1 MSNLVVVFDLD
12 KTIGYFT
19 QIGILIE
26 SIEKIIKRDLRQK
39 EVFVLFDLFPEC
51 FRKGIM
57 KTFQYLTQKKKTQK
71 IKVMIYTNNIG
82 PKSWVYTIKKYIENK
97 LNYGLFDR
105 TIAAWK
111 VDNVVYEKL
120 RTSHNKRYDD
130 LLKCGKLKKTDKIIF
145 FDDYI
150 HYHLNHT
157 NVTYI
162 NNKPYQKDYLFVKMI
177 NKIYK
182 SPLKIILKNASKK
195 ELLHEIKQYNYKEKK
210 YPKISETSFLNEIK
224 SFLKNNKKNYTR
236 RKKRRNKGKTRK
248 L

>member
-26 SIEKIIKRDLRQK
+26 AIEKIIKRDMKQK
-39 EVFVLFDLFPEC
+39 EIFILFDLFPEI
-51 FRKGIM
+51 FRKGMM
-57 KTFQYLTQKKKTQK
+57 KTFEYLMQKKKTQK

-97 LNYGLFDR
+97 LNYNLFDR

-111 VDNVVYEKL
+111 VGNVVYEKL

-130 LLKCGKLKKTDKIIF
+130 LLRCGKLKKTDKIIF
-145 FDDYI
+145 FDDFI
-150 HYHLNHT
+150 HYHLNHD

-162 NNKPYQKDYLFVKMI
+162 HNKPYQKDYLFVKMI

-182 SPLKIILKNASKK
+182 SPLKDIVKDVSKK
-195 ELLHEIKQYNYKEKK
+195 EILDEIKHYNYKEKK
-210 YPKISETSFLNEIK
+210 FTKLSETSFLNEIK
-224 SFLKNNKKNYTR
+224 SFLKKYKKNYT
-236 RKKRRNKGKTRK
+236 KRIKNEK
-248 L
+248 

>member
-1 MSNLVVVFDLD
+1 MSNLVIVFDLD

-19 QIGILIE
+19 QIGIIME
-26 SIEKIIKRDLRQK
+26 SIEKVIKRELKQK
-39 EVFVLFDLFPEC
+39 EIFILFDLFPEC

-57 KTFQYLTQKKKTQK
+57 KTFHYLMQKKKTQK

-82 PKSWVYTIKKYIENK
+82 PKSWVYTIKKYIESK
-97 LNYGLFDR
+97 LNYNLFDR

-111 VDNVVYEKL
+111 VGNLVYEKL

-130 LLKCGKLKKTDKIIF
+130 LLKCGKLKNTDKILF
-145 FDDYI
+145 FDDFV
-150 HYHLNHT
+150 HYHLKHP

-162 NNKPYQKDYLFVKMI
+162 NNKPYEKDYIFTKMV

-182 SPLKIILKNASKK
+182 SPLKIILKNTSKT
-195 ELLHEIKQYNYKEKK
+195 ELLNEIKQYNYKEKK
-210 YPKISETSFLNEIK
+210 YHKIYENSFLNEIK
-224 SFLKNNKKNYTR
+224 SFLKKHKKNYKK
-236 RKKRRNKGKTRK
+236 RKKVKRKSKTRK

>member
-19 QIGILIE
+19 QIGILME
-26 SIEKIIKRDLRQK
+26 SIEKVIKRELKQK
-39 EVFVLFDLFPEC
+39 EIFILFDLFPEC

-57 KTFQYLTQKKKTQK
+57 KTFQYLIQKKKTQK
-71 IKVMIYTNNIG
+71 IKVIIYTNNIG

-97 LNYGLFDR
+97 LKFTLFDR

-111 VDNVVYEKL
+111 VGNLVYEKL

-130 LLKCGKLKKTDKIIF
+130 LLKCAKLKKTDKIIF
-145 FDDYI
+145 FDDFV
-150 HYHLNHT
+150 HYQLKHP

-162 NNKPYQKDYLFVKMI
+162 NNKPYEKDYIFTKMV

-182 SPLKIILKNASKK
+182 SPLKIILKTTTKK
-195 ELLHEIKQYNYKEKK
+195 EILNEIRQYNYKEKK
-210 YPKISETSFLNEIK
+210 YVKISENSFLNEIK
-224 SFLKNNKKNYTR
+224 SFLKKYKKNYTR
-236 RKKRRNKGKTRK
+236 RKKVKKRGKTRK

>member
-19 QIGILIE
+19 QIGILME
-26 SIEKIIKRDLRQK
+26 SIEKVIKRELKQK
-39 EVFVLFDLFPEC
+39 EIFILFDLFPEC

-57 KTFQYLTQKKKTQK
+57 KTFQYLIQKKKTQK
-71 IKVMIYTNNIG
+71 IKVIIYTNNIG

-97 LNYGLFDR
+97 LKFTLFDR

-111 VDNVVYEKL
+111 VGNLVYEKL

-130 LLKCGKLKKTDKIIF
+130 LLKCAKLKKTDKIIF
-145 FDDYI
+145 FDDFV
-150 HYHLNHT
+150 HYQLKHP

-162 NNKPYQKDYLFVKMI
+162 NNKP
-177 NKIYK
+177 
-182 SPLKIILKNASKK
+182 PLKIILKTTTKK
-195 ELLHEIKQYNYKEKK
+195 EILNEIRQYNYKEKK
-210 YPKISETSFLNEIK
+210 YVKISENSFLNEIK
-224 SFLKNNKKNYTR
+224 SFLKKYKKNYTR
-236 RKKRRNKGKTRK
+236 RKKVKKRGKTRK